1 MLEEKQTVAAIYET
15 LGISREV
22 YAFGSEIEKTLQERF
37 EEIDQTAEYNQLK
50 VVQAMQECRVSEGCF
65 NYVSG
70 YGYND
75 QGRDTLE
82 EVYAHTFHTEVCACP
97 SADYLWNACACIDF
111 KCKFETRR

>member
-65 NYVSG
+65 NYVS
-70 YGYND
+70 D
-75 QGRDTLE
+75 MDTMIREGIRWRKSMHIHSIQKLRLS
-82 EVYAHTFHTEVCACP
+82 V
-97 SADYLWNACACIDF
+97 
-111 KCKFETRR
+111 RRLLVERMRLH

>member
-75 QGRDTLE
+75 Q
-82 EVYAHTFHTEVCACP
+82 
-97 SADYLWNACACIDF
+97 
-111 KCKFETRR
+111 

>member
-50 VVQAMQECRVSEGCF
+50 VVQAM
-65 NYVSG
+65 
-70 YGYND
+70 
-75 QGRDTLE
+75 
-82 EVYAHTFHTEVCACP
+82 
-97 SADYLWNACACIDF
+97 
-111 KCKFETRR
+111 